1 MNEQYLSIFIDETKE
16 YLQALNDSL
25 LKLERNKEDTEAV
38 NETFRALHTLKGMAG
53 TMGFDSMTK
62 LCHKMEQVLDMVRSG
77 NLKIDDTLLD
87 KLFLGIDVLD
97 KMLKSIIESG
107 NESLKDFD
115 LDELIASF
123 SQISEQRKEV
133 NKPEEAE
140 GKTEESHTFQGKLEI
155 DDSVKRVI
163 ESAVSKG
170 FEAYYLKVI
179 LEEGTVFK
187 AVRAYM
193 VFQKIEQIGGE
204 ILLCSPPVEELE
216 EEKFDRDFEIIIV
229 IRDKKKEEVRDALMS
244 ISEIE
249 NVVIQNTEVK
259 QVSSDSANKVHTEK
273 IITKTENPEKSESNT
288 KKRRLTQTVRVDIDK
303 LDTLMNLMGELVI
316 SRSRIIDT
324 LRRYNIKDVDESLS
338 QLSRITLDLQNI
350 VMKVRMVPVAF
361 VFNRFPRMVRDLS
374 KQLGK
379 EINFIIKGE
388 ETELDRTFVEEIGE
402 PLLHLIRNA
411 IDHGIESKE
420 ERLALGKPPTG
431 NVVLSAHHEGNNVVI
446 EVQDDGRG
454 IDKNDVLKHAIE
466 RGLVTES
473 EAAGYSDEKIF
484 EFLFTPGFS
493 TKDEASEVSGR
504 GVGMDVV
511 KNVVGSLNGN
521 VSIESLPNKGTTVSI
536 RLPLTLAI
544 IQALLVRV
552 GSLVYAIP
560 IANID
565 STLSISHDEIQN
577 IQDREVI
584 VIRGEIIPITKLWET
599 LQIPHDKAGES
610 MNAVIVKVGNKKH
623 GIIVDAL
630 IGQEDIVIKSL
641 GKLFLDVKEFSGGA
655 ILGDGSIALILDV
668 TNII

>member
-25 LKLERNKEDTEAV
+25 LKLETNKEDIEAV

-97 KMLKSIIESG
+97 KMLKSIVETG
-107 NESLKDFD
+107 RESLKDFD
-115 LDELIASF
+115 LDELIMSF

-133 NKPEEAE
+133 SEPQEVE
-140 GKTEESHTFQGKLEI
+140 GKIEESHTFQGKLEI
-155 DDSVKRVI
+155 DDSVKRVV
-163 ESAVSKG
+163 ESAISKG

-204 ILLCSPPVEELE
+204 ILSCSPPVEELE

-229 IRDKKKEEVRDALMS
+229 VRGKKKEEVRDALMS

-249 NVVIQNTEVK
+249 NIVIQNVEVK
-259 QVSSDSANKVHTEK
+259 QVISDSANKVHNEN
-273 IITKTENPEKSESNT
+273 IITETEIPEKSESKT

-324 LRRYNIKDVDESLS
+324 LKRYNIKDVDESLS

-379 EINFIIKGE
+379 EINFVIKGE

-420 ERLALGKPPTG
+420 ERLALGKPPAG

-454 IDKNDVLKHAIE
+454 IDKSVILKHAIE

-521 VSIESLPNKGTTVSI
+521 ISIESLPGKGTTVSI

-544 IQALLVRV
+544 IQALLVRI
-552 GSLVYAIP
+552 GTLVYAIP
-560 IANID
+560 IADID
-565 STLSISHDEIQN
+565 STLSISYDEIRSV
-577 IQDREVI
+577 QDREVI

-599 LQIPHDKAGES
+599 LEIPHDKVEES

>member
-123 SQISEQRKEV
+123 SQISERRKEV

-140 GKTEESHTFQGKLEI
+140 GKTEKSHASQGKLEI

-170 FEAYYLKVI
+170 FKAYYLKVI

-521 VSIESLPNKGTTVSI
+521 VSIESLPNKGTTISI

>member
-1 MNEQYLSIFIDETKE
+1 MNEQYFSIFIDETKE

-25 LKLERNKEDTEAV
+25 LKLERNKEDIEAV

-97 KMLKSIIESG
+97 KILKSIIESG

-123 SQISEQRKEV
+123 SQVSEQRKEV

-140 GKTEESHTFQGKLEI
+140 SKTEESHTFQGKLEI

-163 ESAVSKG
+163 ESAISKG
-170 FEAYYLKVI
+170 FEAYYLKVT

-229 IRDKKKEEVRDALMS
+229 VRDKKKEEVRDALMS

-249 NVVIQNTEVK
+249 NVVIQNAKVK
-259 QVSSDSANKVHTEK
+259 QMSSDGVNKVYAEK
-273 IITKTENPEKSESNT
+273 AIAKTGSPEKPEPKA

-324 LRRYNIKDVDESLS
+324 LKRYNIKDVDESLS

-379 EINFIIKGE
+379 EINFVIKGE

-521 VSIESLPNKGTTVSI
+521 VSIESLPGKGTTVSI

-552 GSLVYAIP
+552 KSLVYAIP

-599 LQIPHDKAGES
+599 LQIPHNKVGES

-655 ILGDGSIALILDV
+655 ILGDGSIALILNV